1 MNEHGL
7 KGTKPAWKGLKNEC
21 IMYRMNPWINIGWKE
36 PSLPG
41 KMFKNSWMPTSCCP
55 SGKIDIIVSELIFI
69 WPLAVD
75 SAWV

>member
-1 MNEHGL
+1 MNEFII
-7 KGTKPAWKGLKNEC
+7 KWINEC
-21 IMYRMNPWINIGWKE
+21 IIDRMNILMNIGCKE
-36 PSLPG
+36 PSMPR
-41 KMFKNSWMPTSCCP
+41 KMFTNSWMPTSCCP